1 MQKTKQWLGALWC
14 AVVCLMANPT
24 QAQMTTP
31 LVVDQSVQGVA
42 EFKVKRFLGDLE
54 LQLPLPEGRW
64 TVRHIMPTKSTHSVP
79 SEGLQVML
87 ERVVNQQVEASLFVR
102 VFPSDNKNWNP
113 GDQCFGPL
121 LSRERGTSLSG
132 YCHSLR
138 SSTFMTNA
146 LSEWQAQ
153 VRKSWDAAGTR
164 WPTRVLSFASTSDER
179 GRFAVSLNYGIAFP
193 AMGLPDELNV
203 AISTATQ
210 MEGWWKK
217 NTQAESVRSA
227 IAWFEAYSAR
237 MHEAVK
243 GAQPAATVVADSV
256 VPTLKLVVQ
265 DMSAALPELALA
277 APPSAARP
285 EPAPQASAQRSS
297 EMEALRLERERLAA
311 EAAAE
316 RARRLEVEQRLQAA
330 QAQER
335 ERAAVQAAPLR
346 PERRVALVVGNSAYK
361 SAPLENPRNDAADMS
376 GTLRGLGFE
385 VTTLQDANLRQ
396 LRDATR
402 RFEQSVAAAD
412 VALIFYAG
420 HAVEAKGRNYVIPV
434 DADVARE
441 YELDDQAYDAQQWLA
456 MLGDV
461 QSRNTQ
467 RVNIVILDSCRDNP
481 MSRQWRSAS
490 RGLGR
495 MDAPSGT
502 LLVYSTA
509 PGKVASDGP
518 KGQRNS
524 PFTKSLLQAMQTPNV
539 PVEQVLKDVRRRV
552 LADTQGEQVPWENSS
567 LVGDFVFK
575 RER

>member
-1 MQKTKQWLGALWC
+1 MNTTRPWFLALWC
-14 AVVCLMANPT
+14 ALLWLITAPA
-24 QAQMTTP
+24 QAQVSTA
-31 LVVDQSVQGVA
+31 LVLGQTVQGVA
-42 EFKVKRFLGDLE
+42 DFKAKRFMGDLE
-54 LQLPLPEGRW
+54 LRLPLPEGSW
-64 TVRHIMPTKSTHSVP
+64 TVRHISPVKSTHSVP
-79 SEGLQVML
+79 SEGLMVML
-87 ERVVNQQVEASLFVR
+87 DRVASQRVEGSLLLR
-102 VFPSDNKNWNP
+102 VYPSDNKNWNA
-113 GDQCFGPL
+113 GDLCFGRL
-121 LSRERGTSLSG
+121 LSRERGTALSG
-132 YCHSLR
+132 YCHSLK
-138 SSTFMTNA
+138 SSSYMTNT
-146 LSEWQAQ
+146 LSDWQAQ
-153 VRKSWDAAGTR
+153 VRKSWNEVGTQ
-164 WPTRVLSFASTSDER
+164 WPTRVLNFDSASDER
-179 GRFAVSLNYGIAFP
+179 GRFSVAVSYAIAFP
-193 AMGLPDELNV
+193 AMGLPNELNV
-203 AISTATQ
+203 AVSTAEK
-210 MEGWWKK
+210 MEAWWRD
-217 NTQAESVRSA
+217 NSHTDGVRQA
-227 IAWFEAYSAR
+227 IAWYEAYSAQVY
-237 MHEAVK
+237 EAVK
-243 GAQPAATVVADSV
+243 GSTPVVAAVSGSV
-256 VPTLKLVVQ
+256 LPPLRLAVK
-265 DMSAALPELALA
+265 DMSAALPDLALA
-277 APPSAARP
+277 APASAAQ
-285 EPAPQASAQRSS
+285 PAPPPQASAQRSA

-316 RARRLEVEQRLQAA
+316 RARRQELEQRLQAA

-335 ERAAVQAAPLR
+335 DRAPVPVAPIAA
-346 PERRVALVVGNSAYK
+346 ERRVALVVGNSAYK
-361 SAPLENPRNDAADMS
+361 SAPLQNPRHDAADMS
-376 GTLRGLGFE
+376 STLRALGFD
-385 VTTLQDANLRQ
+385 VTTVQDASLRQ
-396 LRDATR
+396 LREATR
-402 RFEQSVAAAD
+402 RFEQSVASAD

-420 HAVEAKGRNYVIPV
+420 HAVEAKGRNYLIPV

-467 RVNIVILDSCRDNP
+467 RVNIVILDACRDNP